1 MSEPNRRPNA
11 EILDVLYAV
20 ALGEGFMWG
29 MSQIRDDVLSGMV
42 LKSHAVA
49 QTLGRILLG
58 FLIIILSWLYY
69 RRNMLSRARYPAA
82 EFVTDVVVMMTY
94 LSLFLLIDVPGPFY
108 ATVAAIWVLYGL
120 ARAESGLR
128 SPAYLGFLAAYVAFF
143 AALAASAWAF
153 PGPVAE
159 WLRLLAATVA
169 AIAFRPLDRRLAA
182 RVGSNTPATD
192 VPA

>member
-42 LKSHAVA
+42 LQSHAVA

-153 PGPVAE
+153 PGPGAE

-169 AIAFRPLDRRLAA
+169 ALAFRSLDRRLAA